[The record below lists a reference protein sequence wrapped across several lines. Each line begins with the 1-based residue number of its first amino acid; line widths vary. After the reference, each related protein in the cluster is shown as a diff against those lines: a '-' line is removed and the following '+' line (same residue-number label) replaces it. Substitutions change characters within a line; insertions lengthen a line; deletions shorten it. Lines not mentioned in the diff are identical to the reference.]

1 MLKIQQHKPYKT
13 TAIITGKLTALKEL
27 RVTNN
32 LLRTLPSFDNPM
44 ELLGAC
50 HDNVRRF
57 TGQLAQLVNLQRE
70 NSFDENAKTLATQ
83 ILRYFD
89 QAAPHH
95 HADEEEN
102 LFPALLGLNDEAL
115 NANIK
120 RLYQEHQ
127 QMAAAWQLLRPQL
140 IQIQN
145 KQAADLSSASTFCK
159 LYEEHA
165 LFEDEQIYPH
175 AQSLQP
181 ETLQQLGLLMA
192 ERRTGPHP

>member
-1 MLKIQQHKPYKT
+1 MLKIQQQKPYKT

-27 RVTNN
+27 GVPNN

>member
-1 MLKIQQHKPYKT
+1 MP
-13 TAIITGKLTALKEL
+13 
-27 RVTNN
+27 NN

-57 TGQLAQLVNLQRE
+57 TGQLAQLVKMQDE
-70 NSFDENAKTLATQ
+70 NRLDENAKILATQ

-102 LFPALLGLNDEAL
+102 LFPALLELNDPTL
-115 NANIK
+115 HANIK

-127 QMAAAWQLLRPQL
+127 QMAAAWQILRPQL
-140 IQIQN
+140 IKLQN
-145 KQAADLSSASTFCK
+145 EQAADLSSATAFCQQ
-159 LYEEHA
+159 YEQHA
-165 LFEDEQIYPH
+165 LFEDELIYPH
-175 AQSLQP
+175 SQHLQP
-181 ETLQQLGLLMA
+181 ETLKQLGLLMA
-192 ERRTGPHP
+192 ERRTGSHQ